1 MSNQEEIFIFT
12 IAYNCGKILKKAL
25 ETFFKHHPNHTVH
38 VLGTYKDFK
47 ELKEFQK
54 NIEYIELS
62 TDNNLKNFYKH
73 GHLGTA
79 YIFAKV
85 LKREF
90 GNYNKVIHFDSDVI
104 FRKECISDITNGFDK
119 GYDLIGQRRSY
130 EKNRCNRNDLVG
142 LPDVIGTCF
151 FGINIEKISNYDF
164 NTLHQMI
171 VGYYNPHNHPIL
183 DFFDPVSFDVIN
195 NGGKVKYLSNIDY
208 GSSDENGSWNNNN
221 TELNNLL
228 DFGDKFIH
236 FAGIGSGM
244 NFYYN
249 GNGSVPDSYAEW
261 AKERFSLYM
270 KLFYNKDLSI
280 PYNFETLEKIKNILQ
295 NE

>member
-1 MSNQEEIFIFT
+1 MNNKEEIFIFT

-25 ETFFKHHPNHTVH
+25 ETFFQHHPNHKVH

-62 TDNNLKNFYKH
+62 LDNNLKQFYKH

-79 YIFAKV
+79 YIFTKV

-104 FRKECISDITNGFDK
+104 FRKECLSDIINGFAE

-130 EKNRCNRNDLVG
+130 EKNRCNRTDLVG
-142 LPDVIGTCF
+142 LPDVVGTCF
-151 FGINIEKISNYDF
+151 FGINLEKISNYDF
-164 NTLHQMI
+164 NILHQMV
-171 VGYYNPHNHPIL
+171 VGYYNPYQHPIM
-183 DFFDPVSFDVIN
+183 DFFDPVSFDIIYN
-195 NGGKVKYLSNIDY
+195 KGKVKYLNNIDY
-208 GSSDENGSWNNNN
+208 GSSDENGSWDNNN
-221 TELNNLL
+221 TELNNLF

-270 KLFYNKDLSI
+270 KLFYNETINI
-280 PYNFETLEKIKNILQ
+280 PYKQDVYDKIKTFVQ
-295 NE
+295 